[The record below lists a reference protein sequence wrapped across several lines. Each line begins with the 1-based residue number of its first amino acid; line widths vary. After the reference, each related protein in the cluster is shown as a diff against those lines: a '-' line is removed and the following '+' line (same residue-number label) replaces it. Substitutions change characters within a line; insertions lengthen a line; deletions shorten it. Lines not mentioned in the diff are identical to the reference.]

1 MGEDL
6 HEKLFPLQL
15 RETHTIKKKLQFG
28 LYAVRVFGISFLELG
43 RSQQHQPQLYYSAQR
58 LLSGHDPLPDC
69 ESVQQQPT
77 VESELQALTDTA
89 AGFLIGSRDGG
100 NGLKKL
106 ESTSHS

>member
-1 MGEDL
+1 M
-6 HEKLFPLQL
+6 
-15 RETHTIKKKLQFG
+15 
-28 LYAVRVFGISFLELG
+28 RVFGISFLELS

-69 ESVQQQPT
+69 ESVQQQQQQPT